1 MGGGGGGGG
10 GFEGGFQYLP
20 RDVVL
25 REHHGTAVTA
35 DYSDTLSREGG
46 GTVSHA
52 SSGAQAGHLA
62 GTAGACRSLRPRPNF
77 APDHASGRHAGRR
90 YSDPCLR

>member
-1 MGGGGGGGG
+1 MMGMGGGGGGGG

-35 DYSDTLSREGG
+35 DYSDTLSREGNHLLSKG
-46 GTVSHA
+46 RWHRVSR
-52 SSGAQAGHLA
+52 Q
-62 GTAGACRSLRPRPNF
+62 
-77 APDHASGRHAGRR
+77 
-90 YSDPCLR
+90 